1 MQSSTDCLVQ
11 LISIPSIENM
21 HSILKSVL
29 GCPRDKSGLE
39 FDGSR
44 CSCEFGHSYPV
55 VAGIPV
61 LLVEDVPQ
69 TIGIAK
75 ASIRA
80 ARSPQETSA
89 GEEMQYYLETLGISE
104 KERAGIRGELQ
115 RGKAGID
122 PVVKYLVAATNGI
135 LYKPVLGNLASY
147 PIPSLPLETGN
158 GKILVDIGCSWG
170 RWSIAA
176 ARKGYNVIGI
186 DPSLGAILAARRV
199 SKQLGCEADF
209 IVADARFLPLRA
221 KSVDVAFSYSVLQHF
236 SKADVR
242 STLAELRR
250 ILVPR
255 GCSVIQMANA
265 FGIRSLQN
273 QLRRGFREP
282 ADFNVRFWS
291 PHELQSTFSAWLGNT
306 KMSVDG
312 YFGLGIQASDSSL
325 LPGRYRVIVRAS
337 EILKTLSRKAKWM
350 RFLADSVY
358 MYSVVEDCRL
368 LAEAT

>member
-1 MQSSTDCLVQ
+1 MRSS
-11 LISIPSIENM
+11 
-21 HSILKSVL
+21 LKSVL
-29 GCPRDKSGLE
+29 GCPRDKSRLE
-39 FDGSR
+39 FAEST
-44 CSCEFGHSYPV
+44 CSCEFGHTYPV

-69 TIGIAK
+69 TIGIAR

-80 ARSPQETSA
+80 ARSLKETSP
-89 GEEMQYYLETLGISE
+89 EEETQFYLNTLGISE
-104 KERAGIRGELQ
+104 KERAGIYGEHQ
-115 RGKAGID
+115 RGNAVID
-122 PVVKYLVAATNGI
+122 PVVKYLVAATNGN
-135 LYKPVLGNLASY
+135 LYKPMIGNLDSY
-147 PIPSLPLETGN
+147 PIPSLPLEPGN
-158 GKILVDIGCSWG
+158 GRILVDIGCSWG

-209 IVADARFLPLRA
+209 IVADARFLPLHA
-221 KSVDVAFSYSVLQHF
+221 KSIDIAFSYSVLQHF

-250 ILVPR
+250 ILVPK

-265 FGIRSLQN
+265 FGIRSMQN

-282 ADFNVRFWS
+282 TDFNVRFWR
-291 PHELQSTFSAWLGNT
+291 PTELLSTFSALLGDT
-306 KMSVDG
+306 EMSVDG

-325 LPGRYRVIVRAS
+325 LPFRYRVIVRAS
-337 EILKTLSRKAKWM
+337 EIIKRLSRKAKWV

-358 MYSVVEDCRL
+358 LHSVVDDCRFL
-368 LAEAT
+368 EEAT

>member
-1 MQSSTDCLVQ
+1 MRSF
-11 LISIPSIENM
+11 
-21 HSILKSVL
+21 LKSVL
-29 GCPRDKSGLE
+29 GCPRDKSGLK
-39 FDGSR
+39 FDGST

-55 VAGIPV
+55 VAGVPV

-69 TIGIAK
+69 TIGIAQ

-80 ARSPQETSA
+80 ARSPQKTSTEDET
-89 GEEMQYYLETLGISE
+89 QYYLETLGISE
-104 KERAGIRGELQ
+104 KERTGIRGDVQ
-115 RGKAGID
+115 RGNSEID

-135 LYKPVLGNLASY
+135 LYKPMLGTLASY
-147 PIPSLPLETGN
+147 PIPSLPLEAGN

-209 IVADARFLPLRA
+209 IVADARFPPLRA
-221 KSVDVAFSYSVLQHF
+221 KSVDIAFSYSVLQHF

-255 GCSVIQMANA
+255 GGSVIQMANA
-265 FGIRSLQN
+265 FGIRSMQN

-282 ADFNVRFWS
+282 TDFNVRFWR
-291 PHELQSTFSAWLGNT
+291 PTELQSTFSALLGDT
-306 KMSVDG
+306 EISVDG

-325 LPGRYRVIVRAS
+325 LPFRYRVIVRAS
-337 EILKTLSRKAKWM
+337 EVIKRLSRKVKWV

-358 MYSVVEDCRL
+358 LHSVVDDSRL
-368 LAEAT
+368 LEEAT

>member
-1 MQSSTDCLVQ
+1 
-11 LISIPSIENM
+11 M
-21 HSILKSVL
+21 HSFLRSVL

-61 LLVEDVPQ
+61 LLVEDAPQ
-69 TIGIAK
+69 TIGIAQ

-80 ARSPQETSA
+80 ARSSRETS
-89 GEEMQYYLETLGISE
+89 GEEETQFYLETLGISD

-115 RGKAGID
+115 RGNTGID

-135 LYKPVLGNLASY
+135 LYKPMLGNLASY
-147 PIPSLPLETGN
+147 PIPSFPLEIGN

-170 RWSIAA
+170 RWSVAA
-176 ARKGYNVIGI
+176 ARKGYKVIGI

-209 IVADARFLPLRA
+209 IVADARFLPLQA

-242 STLAELRR
+242 STLTELRR
-250 ILVPR
+250 ILIPS
-255 GCSVIQMANA
+255 GCTVIQMANA
-265 FGIRSLQN
+265 FGVRSMQN

-282 ADFNVRFWS
+282 TDFNVRFWR
-291 PHELQSTFSAWLGNT
+291 PTELQSTFSALLGDT
-306 KMSVDG
+306 EMSVDG
-312 YFGLGIQASDSSL
+312 YFGLGIQASDSPL
-325 LPGRYRVIVRAS
+325 LPFRYRAIVRAS
-337 EILKTLSRKAKWM
+337 EILKRLSRNAKWM

-358 MYSVVEDCRL
+358 LRSVVDDCGILKETR
-368 LAEAT
+368 